1 MQKLVIE
8 DGRMVEIKSSLT
20 EMDVL
25 NNSIPTSD
33 ESGDEMLMGNGW
45 FSTLKNVFS
54 KAKNIYEKSKPYVS
68 AIKNA
73 LPEGQIKGA
82 LGSVGYGKM
91 VGGATRK
98 YA

>member
-1 MQKLVIE
+1 
-8 DGRMVEIKSSLT
+8 MVEIKSPLT

-33 ESGDEMLMGNGW
+33 ESGDEMLMGAGW

-68 AIKNA
+68 AIKNV
-73 LPEGQIKGA
+73 LPEGAVKNA
-82 LGSVGYGKM
+82 MSSVGYG
-91 VGGATRK
+91 VGGGKLSAGSAGRK